1 MAFNINLW
9 KIENE
14 KLVEIEKAKLGTE
27 ERLENWIEKDPSILG
42 IDALIIGRQ
51 VATEYGGRIDLL
63 GINNQGELIILELK
77 RDKTPRE
84 IVAQV
89 LDYASWIRT
98 LTYSKINAITE
109 KYQNKNLPQI
119 FAEHYNQ
126 PLPENINTNHSMVIV
141 AAELDE
147 SSERIVEYLSQE
159 YNVNINAIFFNF
171 FIDDQKEFLGRA
183 WLLDPEDVQERSESR
198 KQAPWTGVWFVNVG
212 EGPHRNWKDN
222 IKYGFIGAGQG
233 PKYSRPLKKL
243 TISNRLFAYM
253 KGLGYVGYGEVTK
266 EASMIK
272 DFEVNG
278 KKLLEQPLKAP
289 QSAENSSDPELSEW
303 VVGIKWL
310 KTFERSEP
318 QYFKNIFA
326 NQNIVCKLR
335 DSQTLEFL
343 ENKFEVQKF
352 S

>member
-1 MAFNINLW
+1 
-9 KIENE
+9 
-14 KLVEIEKAKLGTE
+14 
-27 ERLENWIEKDPSILG
+27 
-42 IDALIIGRQ
+42 
-51 VATEYGGRIDLL
+51 RIDLL
-63 GINNQGELIILELK
+63 GINNQGELVILELK

-109 KYQNKNLPQI
+109 EYQNKNLPQI

-212 EGPHRNWKDN
+212 EGPHRNWEDN
-222 IKYGFIGAGQG
+222 IKYDFIGAGQG

-243 TISNRLFAYM
+243 SIGNRLFAYM

-289 QSAENSSDPELSEW
+289 QAAENSSD
-303 VVGIKWL
+303 
-310 KTFERSEP
+310 
-318 QYFKNIFA
+318 
-326 NQNIVCKLR
+326 
-335 DSQTLEFL
+335 
-343 ENKFEVQKF
+343 
-352 S
+352 

>member
-1 MAFNINLW
+1 MAFNINFW

-14 KLVEIEKAKLGTE
+14 KLVEIEKAKLDTE

-51 VATEYGGRIDLL
+51 VATEHGGRIDLL
-63 GINNQGELIILELK
+63 GINNQGELIILKLK

-109 KYQNKNLPQI
+109 EYQNKNLPQI

-212 EGPHRNWKDN
+212 EGPHRNWEDN

-243 TISNRLFAYM
+243 SIGNRLFAYM

-266 EASMIK
+266 EASLIK
-272 DFEVNG
+272 DLEVNG

-289 QSAENSSDPELSEW
+289 QAAENSSDPELSEW

>member
-1 MAFNINLW
+1 MAFNINFW

-51 VATEYGGRIDLL
+51 VATEHGGRIDLL

-109 KYQNKNLPQI
+109 EYQNKNLPQI

-171 FIDDQKEFLGRA
+171 FVDDQKEFLGRA

-212 EGPHRNWKDN
+212 EGPHRNWEDN

-243 TISNRLFAYM
+243 TIGNRLFAYM

-289 QSAENSSDPELSEW
+289 QAAENSSDPELSEW
-303 VVGIKWL
+303 VVGIRWL